1 MRILVTGGAGYIGS
15 TTASHL
21 LAAGH
26 EVIVYDDLS
35 RGHRAAVPVEAEL
48 IVGDIGDRPR
58 LDDVFTMGIDAIIHF
73 AALIEAGE
81 SMKKPAAY
89 IHNNVGAS
97 TTLIDTAVANHIEN
111 LVFSSSAAVY
121 ASQDHPLRE
130 DSPIQPVNLYG
141 QTKRMV
147 EEILAW
153 YHRLFGLKSCSLRY
167 FNASGASNQ
176 GGEIRGE
183 NHLPETHLIPLVL
196 QVALNQRESISIYGD
211 DYPTPDGTN
220 VRDYI
225 HIDDLA
231 QAHVKAVEA
240 LVDESDALWVY
251 NLGNGQGYSNL
262 EVVETVRHITGHAI
276 PTVMAQ
282 RRLGDGAI
290 LVASSEKIRKE
301 LGWKP
306 SYPGLEAIVASAWE
320 WHRTHPQGFNE

>member
-1 MRILVTGGAGYIGS
+1 LRILVTGGAGYIGS
-15 TTASHL
+15 TTTSHL

-26 EVIVYDDLS
+26 EVIVYDNLS
-35 RGHRAAVPVEAEL
+35 RGHREAVPGEAEL
-48 IVGDIGDRPR
+48 VIGD
-58 LDDVFTMGIDAIIHF
+58 LDDRAQLERVFTSGIDAIIHF

-89 IHNNVGAS
+89 IQNNVGAS
-97 TTLIDTAVANHIEN
+97 TTLIDAAVANHIEN
-111 LVFSSSAAVY
+111 IVFSSSAAVY
-121 ASQDHPLRE
+121 ASQNHPLQE

-147 EEILAW
+147 EEILSW
-153 YHRLFGLKSCSLRY
+153 YHRLYGLKSCSLRY
-167 FNASGASNQ
+167 FNASGASKQ

-183 NHLPETHLIPLVL
+183 NHQPETHLIPLVL
-196 QVALNQRESISIYGD
+196 QVALNQRDSISLFGD

-220 VRDYI
+220 IRDYI

-231 QAHVKAVEA
+231 KAHVKAVEA
-240 LVDESDALWVY
+240 LRDETDALWVY
-251 NLGNGQGYSNL
+251 NLGNGFGYSNL

-290 LVASSEKIRKE
+290 LIASSEKIRKE

-306 SYPGLEAIVASAWE
+306 SYPELEAIVASAWE
-320 WHRTHPQGFNE
+320 WHKTHPHGYSE